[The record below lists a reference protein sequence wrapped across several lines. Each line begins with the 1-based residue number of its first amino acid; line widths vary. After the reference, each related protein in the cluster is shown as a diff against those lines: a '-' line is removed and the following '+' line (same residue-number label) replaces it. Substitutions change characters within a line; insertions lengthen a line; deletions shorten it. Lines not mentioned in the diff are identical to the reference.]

1 MGEDDDYN
9 MPPED
14 DQWDNEVDFEEET
27 MELNESQYDIVIQMV
42 VMMKIW
48 SALMDL

>member
-1 MGEDDDYN
+1 